1 MFELIFSFLGSVLS
15 SAWGLAASTTGFV
28 LGLLIHLHTEMPRL
42 EGALIAVGIY
52 WFLQNREWLEEKHP
66 VIKKIL
72 YPVSLL
78 QGLVKKALSKL
89 WELTLSWLR
98 VPASFALGLLGK
110 ASSSIKRGWGK
121 LVGLVKKADN
131 KLD

>member
-15 SAWGLAASTTGFV
+15 SAWGLVASTAGFV
-28 LGLLIHLHTEMPRL
+28 LGLLTHLHTEMPRL
-42 EGALIAVGIY
+42 EGALIAAGIY

-78 QGLVKKALSKL
+78 QGLAKKALSKL

-98 VPASFALGLLGK
+98 VPASFALGLLSK
-110 ASSSIKRGWGK
+110 ASSAIKAGWNK
-121 LVGLVKKADN
+121 LLGLVKKADD